1 MTLSSVGIRST
12 AFVAATL
19 IDEFSCEKGV
29 LTGAVDVSLGKM
41 GILYR
46 DIFDVGTTMSL
57 TGEVR
62 E

>member
-29 LTGAVDVSLGKM
+29 LPGAVDVRLGKM
-41 GILYR
+41 GI
-46 DIFDVGTTMSL
+46 
-57 TGEVR
+57 
-62 E
+62 